1 MWRCQGVE
9 SELVVAGVS
18 LEAMNTWN
26 PASVLKMPGGC
37 VLMLTFGHTH
47 SVRR

>member
-1 MWRCQGVE
+1 ME

-18 LEAMNTWN
+18 LEAMNIWN
-26 PASVLKMPGGC
+26 PAAVLKIPGGC
-37 VLMLTFGHTH
+37 VLTLTFGHIH